1 MPRRS
6 SGYHGKTQQELNA
19 QSFGHVVD
27 KRYNSPRWR
36 KLAKAYLAKHP
47 MCIADGCNR
56 LATVCDH
63 ITAVVDG
70 GDFWRGPFQ
79 PLCAQHHNSKSARE
93 KWARHNS

>member
-27 KRYNSPRWR
+27 KRYNSLRWR

-70 GDFWRGPFQ
+70 GDRVEVVADADDVPGPM
-79 PLCAQHHNSKSARE
+79 LLRLMS
-93 KWARHNS
+93 